1 MPLTNT
7 QYDRIFRQYEEKQR
21 QNRLETERRRDYI
34 YEQFPKYRELE
45 DKTASL
51 SVEHGKKLLSGDET
65 ALDRLRES
73 LAALKDQKK
82 QILLDAGLPADYLE
96 PVFSCPDCRDTGYI
110 DREKCHCLRQAEISL
125 LYEQSGL
132 QEMLANNNFSLLS
145 YEYHSGEDL
154 SHFEKAVEN
163 CKNFIKNFDSDYR
176 NLFFYGTV
184 GTGKSFLSGC
194 VAKELM
200 DQGHSVIYF
209 GAAGLFDLLSKVSF
223 DAKSRDERQNTY
235 SDLYQ
240 CDLLIID
247 DLGTELTNQFT
258 ASQLFSLLNER
269 NIGRKATII
278 STNLSLRELQDRYS
292 DRIFS
297 RITSNFEVCKLTGAD
312 IRMYQKRQ
320 QNRK

>member
-7 QYDRIFRQYEEKQR
+7 QYDRIFRQYEERQR
-21 QNRLETERRRDYI
+21 LNRLETERRRDYV
-34 YEQFPKYRELE
+34 YEHFPKYRELE
-45 DKTASL
+45 DETASL
-51 SVEHGKKLLSGDET
+51 SVAQGKKLLLGDET
-65 ALDRLRES
+65 ALNKLRKS
-73 LAALKDQKK
+73 LADLKRQKE
-82 QILLDAGLPADYLE
+82 QLLSDAGLPVDYLE
-96 PVFSCPDCRDTGYI
+96 PVFICPDCRDTGYI
-110 DREKCHCLRQAEISL
+110 DRQKCHCLRQAEISL

-209 GAAGLFDLLSKVSF
+209 GATGLFDLLSSTSF
-223 DAKSRDERQNTY
+223 DTRNREERQSTY
-235 SDLYQ
+235 ADLYQ

-269 NIGRKATII
+269 NIGRKATVI

-297 RITSNFEVCKLTGAD
+297 RITSNFDVCKLTGPD

-320 QNRK
+320 LNRK

>member
-21 QNRLETERRRDYI
+21 QSRLEAERRRDYV
-34 YEQFPKYRELE
+34 YERLPRYRELE
-45 DKTASL
+45 DETASL
-51 SVEHGKKLLSGDET
+51 SVAQGKKLLAGDDA
-65 ALDRLRES
+65 ALSELRKK
-73 LAALKDQKK
+73 LAAIKK
-82 QILLDAGLPADYLE
+82 QKAQLLSDAGLPADYLE
-96 PVFSCPDCRDTGYI
+96 PVFVCPDCRDTGYI

-125 LYEQSGL
+125 LYEQSGI
-132 QEMLANNNFSLLS
+132 QDMLKHNNFSLLS
-145 YEYHSGEDL
+145 YEYYAGEAL
-154 SHFEKAVEN
+154 ALFRHAVNTCQSFIEN
-163 CKNFIKNFDSDYR
+163 FNSDYR

-269 NIGRKATII
+269 QLGKKSTLI
-278 STNLSLRELQDRYS
+278 STNFSLAELRDRYS

-297 RITSNFEVCKLTGAD
+297 RITSNFEVCRLAGED
-312 IRMYQKRQ
+312 IRMHKL
-320 QNRK
+320 RK

>member
-21 QNRLETERRRDYI
+21 QSRLEAERRRDYV
-34 YEQFPKYRELE
+34 YERLPRYRELE
-45 DKTASL
+45 DETASL
-51 SVEHGKKLLSGDET
+51 SVAQGKKLLAGDDA
-65 ALDRLRES
+65 ALSELRNK
-73 LAALKDQKK
+73 LAAIKK
-82 QILLDAGLPADYLE
+82 QKAQLLSDAGLSADYLE
-96 PVFSCPDCRDTGYI
+96 PVFVCPNCRDTGYI

-125 LYEQSGL
+125 LYEQSGI
-132 QEMLANNNFSLLS
+132 QDMLKHNNFSLLS
-145 YEYHSGEDL
+145 YEYYAGEAL
-154 SHFEKAVEN
+154 ALFRHAVNTCQSFIEN
-163 CKNFIKNFDSDYR
+163 FNSDYR

-269 NIGRKATII
+269 QLGKKSTLI
-278 STNLSLRELQDRYS
+278 STNFSLAELRDRYS

-297 RITSNFEVCKLTGAD
+297 RITSNFEVCRLAGED
-312 IRMYQKRQ
+312 IRMHKL
-320 QNRK
+320 RK

>member
-21 QNRLETERRRDYI
+21 QSRLEMQRRRDYV
-34 YEQFPKYRELE
+34 YEHLPKYRELE
-45 DKTASL
+45 DETASL
-51 SVEHGKKLLSGDET
+51 SVAQGKKLLFGNEA
-65 ALDRLRES
+65 ALEKLRKS
-73 LAALKDQKK
+73 LADLKKQKK
-82 QILLDAGLPADYLE
+82 QLLTEAGLSADYLE
-96 PVFSCPDCRDTGYI
+96 PIYSCPDCRDTGYI

-132 QEMLANNNFSLLS
+132 QEILANNNFSLLS

-154 SHFEKAVEN
+154 LHFEKAVEN
-163 CKNFIKNFDSDYR
+163 CKNFIKNFDSDYH

-200 DQGHSVIYF
+200 DRGHSVIYF
-209 GAAGLFDLLSKVSF
+209 GATGLFDLLSSTSF
-223 DAKSRDERQNTY
+223 DTKSREERQNTY

-269 NIGRKATII
+269 HIGRKANVI

>member
-21 QNRLETERRRDYI
+21 QNRLETERRRDYV
-34 YEQFPKYRELE
+34 YAHLPRYRELE
-45 DKTASL
+45 DETASL
-51 SVEHGKKLLSGDET
+51 SVEQGKKLLFGDDA
-65 ALDRLRES
+65 ALSRLHGS
-73 LAALKDQKK
+73 LASLKEQKK
-82 QILLDAGLPADYLE
+82 QLLLDSGLPADYLE
-96 PVFSCPDCRDTGYI
+96 PLFSCADCRDTGYI
-110 DREKCHCLRQAEISL
+110 EREKCHCLRQAEISL
-125 LYEQSGL
+125 LYEQSGI
-132 QEMLANNNFSLLS
+132 QDMLKRNNFSLLS
-145 YEYHSGEDL
+145 YEYYEGEAL
-154 SHFEKAVEN
+154 ALFRHAVET
-163 CKNFIKNFDSDYR
+163 CHSFIKNFNSDYR

-200 DQGHSVIYF
+200 DQGYSVIYF

-223 DAKSRDERQNTY
+223 NAKNRDERQNTY
-235 SDLYQ
+235 SDLYR

-269 NIGRKATII
+269 HLGKKSTLI
-278 STNLSLRELQDRYS
+278 STNFSLAELRDRYS

-297 RITSNFEVCKLTGAD
+297 RITSNFEVCRLAGED
-312 IRMYQKRQ
+312 IRMYRLK
-320 QNRK
+320 K

>member
-65 ALDRLRES
+65 ALDSLRES

-163 CKNFIKNFDSDYR
+163 CKNFIKNFDSDYH

-209 GAAGLFDLLSKVSF
+209 GATGLFDLLSSTSF
-223 DAKSRDERQNTY
+223 DTKNREERQNTY
-235 SDLYQ
+235 ADLYQ

>member
-21 QNRLETERRRDYI
+21 QSRLEAERRRDYV
-34 YEQFPKYRELE
+34 YKRLPGYRELE
-45 DKTASL
+45 DETASL
-51 SVEHGKKLLSGDET
+51 SASQGKKLLFGDDA
-65 ALDRLRES
+65 ALDELRQN
-73 LAALKDQKK
+73 LAVLKKQKK
-82 QILLDAGLPADYLE
+82 QLLSDAGLPADYLE
-96 PVFSCPDCRDTGYI
+96 PVFVCPDCRDTGYI

-125 LYEQSGL
+125 LYEQSGI
-132 QEMLANNNFSLLS
+132 QDMLKHNNFSLLS
-145 YEYHSGEDL
+145 YEYYTGEAL
-154 SHFEKAVEN
+154 ALFRHAVNTCES
-163 CKNFIKNFDSDYR
+163 FIKNFNSDYR

-200 DQGHSVIYF
+200 DQGLSVIYF

-269 NIGRKATII
+269 QLGKKSTLI
-278 STNLSLRELQDRYS
+278 STNFSLAELRDRYS

-297 RITSNFEVCKLTGAD
+297 RITSNFEVCRLAGED
-312 IRMYQKRQ
+312 IRMHKL
-320 QNRK
+320 RK

>member
-21 QNRLETERRRDYI
+21 QSRMEMQRRRDYV
-34 YEQFPKYRELE
+34 YEHLPKYRELE
-45 DKTASL
+45 DETASL
-51 SVEHGKKLLSGDET
+51 SVAQGKKLLFGDET
-65 ALDRLRES
+65 ALEKLRKS
-73 LAALKDQKK
+73 LADLKEQKE
-82 QILLDAGLPADYLE
+82 QLLTEAGLSADYLE
-96 PVFSCPDCRDTGYI
+96 PIFSCPDCRDTGYI

-132 QEMLANNNFSLLS
+132 QEILANNNFSLLS

-154 SHFEKAVEN
+154 LHFEKAVEN
-163 CKNFIKNFDSDYR
+163 CKNFIKNFDSDYH

-200 DQGHSVIYF
+200 DRGHSVIYF
-209 GAAGLFDLLSKVSF
+209 GATGLFDLLSSTSF
-223 DAKSRDERQNTY
+223 DTKNREERQNTY

>member
-21 QNRLETERRRDYI
+21 QSRLEMQRRRDYV
-34 YEQFPKYRELE
+34 YEHLPKYRELE
-45 DKTASL
+45 DETASL
-51 SVEHGKKLLSGDET
+51 SVAQGKKLLFGDEA
-65 ALDRLRES
+65 ALEKLRKS
-73 LAALKDQKK
+73 LADLKKQKK
-82 QILLDAGLPADYLE
+82 QLLTEAGLSADYLE
-96 PVFSCPDCRDTGYI
+96 PIYSCPNCRDTGYI

-132 QEMLANNNFSLLS
+132 QEILANNNFSLLS

-154 SHFEKAVEN
+154 LHFEKAVEN
-163 CKNFIKNFDSDYR
+163 CKNFIKNFDSDYH

-200 DQGHSVIYF
+200 DRGHSVIYF
-209 GAAGLFDLLSKVSF
+209 GATGLFDLLSSTSF
-223 DAKSRDERQNTY
+223 DTKSREERQNTY

-269 NIGRKATII
+269 HIGRKATVI

>member
-7 QYDRIFRQYEEKQR
+7 QYDRIFRQYEERQR
-21 QNRLETERRRDYI
+21 LNRLETERRRDYV
-34 YEQFPKYRELE
+34 YEHYPKYRELE
-45 DKTASL
+45 DETASL
-51 SVEHGKKLLSGDET
+51 SVAQGKKLLLGDET
-65 ALDRLRES
+65 ALNKLRKS
-73 LAALKDQKK
+73 LADLKRQKE
-82 QILLDAGLPADYLE
+82 QLLSDAGFPVDYLE
-96 PVFSCPDCRDTGYI
+96 PLFICPDCRDTGYI
-110 DREKCHCLRQAEISL
+110 DRQKCHCLRQAEISL

-209 GAAGLFDLLSKVSF
+209 GATGLFDLLSSTSF
-223 DAKSRDERQNTY
+223 DTRNREERQSTY
-235 SDLYQ
+235 ADLYQ

-269 NIGRKATII
+269 NIGRKATVI

-297 RITSNFEVCKLTGAD
+297 RITSNFDVCKLTGPD

-320 QNRK
+320 LNRK

>member
-21 QNRLETERRRDYI
+21 QSRLEMQRRRDYV
-34 YEQFPKYRELE
+34 YEHLPKYRELE
-45 DKTASL
+45 NETASL
-51 SVEHGKKLLSGDET
+51 SVAQGKKLLFGDET
-65 ALDRLRES
+65 ALEKLRKS
-73 LAALKDQKK
+73 LADLKK
-82 QILLDAGLPADYLE
+82 QKEQLLTEAGLSADYLE
-96 PVFSCPDCRDTGYI
+96 PIFSCPDCRDTGYI

-132 QEMLANNNFSLLS
+132 QEILANNNFSLLS

-154 SHFEKAVEN
+154 LHFEKAVEN
-163 CKNFIKNFDSDYR
+163 CKNFIKNFDSDYH

-200 DQGHSVIYF
+200 DRGHSVIYF
-209 GAAGLFDLLSKVSF
+209 GATGLFDLLSSTSF
-223 DAKSRDERQNTY
+223 DAKNREERQNTY

>member
-96 PVFSCPDCRDTGYI
+96 PVFSC
-110 DREKCHCLRQAEISL
+110 HCLRQAEISL

-163 CKNFIKNFDSDYR
+163 CKNFIKNFDSDYH

-209 GAAGLFDLLSKVSF
+209 GATGLFDLLSSTSF
-223 DAKSRDERQNTY
+223 DTKNREERQNTY
-235 SDLYQ
+235 ADLYQ

>member
-7 QYDRIFRQYEEKQR
+7 QYDRIFRRYEESQR
-21 QNRLETERRRDYI
+21 KCRLETERRRNYV
-34 YEQFPKYRELE
+34 YEQLPGYRALE
-45 DKTASL
+45 DETASL
-51 SVEHGKKLLSGDET
+51 SVAQGKKLLFGDEA
-65 ALDRLRES
+65 ALDKLRES
-73 LAALKDQKK
+73 LHALKMQKER
-82 QILLDAGLPADYLE
+82 LLSDAGLPADYLE
-96 PVFSCPDCRDTGYI
+96 PVFVCPDCRDTGYI
-110 DREKCHCLRQAEISL
+110 GREKCHCLKQAEISL

-145 YEYHSGEDL
+145 YEYHTGEDL
-154 SHFEKAVEN
+154 SHFEKAVET
-163 CKNFIKNFDSDYR
+163 CKNFTKNFDSDYH

-209 GAAGLFDLLSKVSF
+209 GATGLFDLLSSTSF
-223 DAKSRDERQNTY
+223 DTKNREERQNTY
-235 SDLYQ
+235 SDLYR

-269 NIGRKATII
+269 NIGRKATVI

-297 RITSNFEVCKLTGAD
+297 RITSNFKVCKLTGPD
-312 IRMYQKRQ
+312 IRIYQKRQ

>member
-21 QNRLETERRRDYI
+21 QSRLEMQRRRDYV
-34 YEQFPKYRELE
+34 YEHLPKYRELE
-45 DKTASL
+45 DETASL
-51 SVEHGKKLLSGDET
+51 SVAQGKKLLFGDEA
-65 ALDRLRES
+65 ALEKLRKS
-73 LAALKDQKK
+73 LADLKKQKK
-82 QILLDAGLPADYLE
+82 QLLTEAGLSADYLE
-96 PVFSCPDCRDTGYI
+96 PIYSCPDCRDTGYI

-132 QEMLANNNFSLLS
+132 QEILANNNFSLLS

-154 SHFEKAVEN
+154 LHFEKAVEN
-163 CKNFIKNFDSDYR
+163 CKNFIKNFDSDYH

-200 DQGHSVIYF
+200 DLGHSVIYF
-209 GAAGLFDLLSKVSF
+209 GATGLFDLLSSTSF
-223 DAKSRDERQNTY
+223 DTKSREERQNTY

-269 NIGRKATII
+269 HIGRKATVI

>member
-65 ALDRLRES
+65 ALDSLRES
-73 LAALKDQKK
+73 LAALKDKKK

-163 CKNFIKNFDSDYR
+163 CKNFIKNFDSDYH

-209 GAAGLFDLLSKVSF
+209 GATGLFDLLSSTSF
-223 DAKSRDERQNTY
+223 DTKNREERQNTY
-235 SDLYQ
+235 ADLYQ

>member
-45 DKTASL
+45 GKTASL

-163 CKNFIKNFDSDYR
+163 CKNFIKNFDSDYH

-209 GAAGLFDLLSKVSF
+209 GATGLFDLLSSTSF
-223 DAKSRDERQNTY
+223 DTKNREERQNTY
-235 SDLYQ
+235 ADLYQ

>member
-7 QYDRIFRQYEEKQR
+7 QYDRISRQYEEKQR
-21 QNRLETERRRDYI
+21 QSRLEMQRRRDYV
-34 YEQFPKYRELE
+34 YEHLPKYRELE
-45 DKTASL
+45 DETASL
-51 SVEHGKKLLSGDET
+51 SVAQGKKLLFGDEA
-65 ALDRLRES
+65 ALEKLRKS
-73 LAALKDQKK
+73 LADLKKQKK
-82 QILLDAGLPADYLE
+82 QLLTEAGLSADYLE
-96 PVFSCPDCRDTGYI
+96 PIYSCPDCRDTGYI

-132 QEMLANNNFSLLS
+132 QEILANNNFSLLS

-154 SHFEKAVEN
+154 LHFEKAVEN
-163 CKNFIKNFDSDYR
+163 CKNFIKNFDSDYH

-200 DQGHSVIYF
+200 DRGHSVIYF
-209 GAAGLFDLLSKVSF
+209 GATGLFDLLSSTSF
-223 DAKSRDERQNTY
+223 DTKSREERQNTY

-269 NIGRKATII
+269 HIGRKATVI

>member
-21 QNRLETERRRDYI
+21 QSRLEAERRRDYV
-34 YEQFPKYRELE
+34 YERLPRYRELE
-45 DKTASL
+45 DETASL
-51 SVEHGKKLLSGDET
+51 SVAQGKKLLAGDDA
-65 ALDRLRES
+65 ALSELRKK
-73 LAALKDQKK
+73 LAAIKK
-82 QILLDAGLPADYLE
+82 QKAQLLSDAGLPADYLE
-96 PVFSCPDCRDTGYI
+96 PVFVCPDCRDTGYI

-125 LYEQSGL
+125 LYEQSGI
-132 QEMLANNNFSLLS
+132 QDMLKHNNFSLLS
-145 YEYHSGEDL
+145 YEYYAGEAL
-154 SHFEKAVEN
+154 ALFRHAVNTCQSFIEN
-163 CKNFIKNFDSDYR
+163 FNSDYR

-269 NIGRKATII
+269 QLGKKSTLI
-278 STNLSLRELQDRYS
+278 STNFSLAELRDRYS
-292 DRIFS
+292 DRIFP
-297 RITSNFEVCKLTGAD
+297 RITSNFEVCRLAGED
-312 IRMYQKRQ
+312 IRMHKL
-320 QNRK
+320 RK

>member
-21 QNRLETERRRDYI
+21 QSRLETERRRDYV
-34 YEQFPKYRELE
+34 YEHFPKYRMLE
-45 DKTASL
+45 DETASL
-51 SVEHGKKLLSGDET
+51 SVAQGKKLLFGDET
-65 ALDRLRES
+65 ALEKLREN
-73 LAALKDQKK
+73 LAALKEQKK
-82 QILLDAGLPADYLE
+82 KLLLDAGLPADYLE
-96 PVFSCPDCRDTGYI
+96 PIFVCPDCRDTGYV

-132 QEMLANNNFSLLS
+132 QEMLAKNNFSLLS

-163 CKNFIKNFDSDYR
+163 CKNFIKNFDSDYH

-209 GAAGLFDLLSKVSF
+209 GATGLFDLLSSTSF
-223 DAKSRDERQNTY
+223 DTKSREERQNTY

-297 RITSNFEVCKLTGAD
+297 RITSNFEVCKLTGPD

-320 QNRK
+320 LNKK

>member
-21 QNRLETERRRDYI
+21 QSRLEAERRRDYV
-34 YEQFPKYRELE
+34 YKRLPGYRELE
-45 DKTASL
+45 DETASL
-51 SVEHGKKLLSGDET
+51 SASQGKKLLFGDDA
-65 ALDRLRES
+65 ALDELRQN
-73 LAALKDQKK
+73 LAVLKKQKK
-82 QILLDAGLPADYLE
+82 QLLSDAGLPADYLE
-96 PVFSCPDCRDTGYI
+96 PVFVCPDCRDTGYI

-125 LYEQSGL
+125 LYEQSGI
-132 QEMLANNNFSLLS
+132 QDMLKHNNFSLLS
-145 YEYHSGEDL
+145 YEYYTGEAL
-154 SHFEKAVEN
+154 ALFRHAVNTCES
-163 CKNFIKNFDSDYR
+163 FIKNFNSDYR

-269 NIGRKATII
+269 QLGKKSTLI
-278 STNLSLRELQDRYS
+278 STNFSLAELRDRYS

-297 RITSNFEVCKLTGAD
+297 RITSNFEVCRLAGED
-312 IRMYQKRQ
+312 IRMHKL
-320 QNRK
+320 RK

>member
-21 QNRLETERRRDYI
+21 QSRLEAERRRDYV
-34 YEQFPKYRELE
+34 YERLPRYRELE
-45 DKTASL
+45 DETASL
-51 SVEHGKKLLSGDET
+51 SVAQGKKLLAGDDA
-65 ALDRLRES
+65 ALSELRKK
-73 LAALKDQKK
+73 LAAIKK
-82 QILLDAGLPADYLE
+82 QKAQLLSDAGLPADYLE
-96 PVFSCPDCRDTGYI
+96 PVFVCPDCRDTGYI

-125 LYEQSGL
+125 LYEQSGI
-132 QEMLANNNFSLLS
+132 QDMLKHNNFSLLS
-145 YEYHSGEDL
+145 YEYYAGEAL
-154 SHFEKAVEN
+154 ALFRHAVNTCQSFIEN
-163 CKNFIKNFDSDYR
+163 FNSDYR

-269 NIGRKATII
+269 QLGEKSTLI
-278 STNLSLRELQDRYS
+278 STNFSLAELRDRYS

-297 RITSNFEVCKLTGAD
+297 RITSNFEVCRLAGED
-312 IRMYQKRQ
+312 IRMHKL
-320 QNRK
+320 RK